1 MGAISMDAILMD
13 AILIDA
19 ILMDDLFEVLLINYR
34 ATPHVYTSHVR
45 SPPALIFDLG
55 WIWFRRTE
63 LQEPEELGQHTSAQV
78 HDNPSLTSLNKFP
91 RSNSNPSRPQP
102 PIR

>member
-13 AILIDA
+13 AILMDA

-55 WIWFRRTE
+55 
-63 LQEPEELGQHTSAQV
+63 
-78 HDNPSLTSLNKFP
+78 
-91 RSNSNPSRPQP
+91 
-102 PIR
+102 